1 MVDAAKLRNQLEE
14 LNKVVGTAL
23 VDEVKRKIELPKGWH
38 LDFQLNSNKFVVVN
52 HMGMRVFE

>member
-1 MVDAAKLRNQLEE
+1 MVDAVKLRKNLEE

-38 LDFQLNSNKFVVVN
+38 LDFQLHSNKFVIVN
-52 HMGMRVFE
+52 HVGMRVFE

>member
-1 MVDAAKLRNQLEE
+1 MVDAAKLRKQLEE

-38 LDFQLNSNKFVVVN
+38 LDFQLHSNKFVAVN
-52 HMGMRVFE
+52 HVGMRVF